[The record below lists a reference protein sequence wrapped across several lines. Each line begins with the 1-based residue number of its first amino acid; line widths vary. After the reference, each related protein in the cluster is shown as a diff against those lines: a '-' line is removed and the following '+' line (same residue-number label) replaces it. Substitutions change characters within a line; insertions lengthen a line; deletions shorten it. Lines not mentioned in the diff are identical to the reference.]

1 MSYTNA
7 DGLFVLTNNAQGAAN
22 DEGVTTR
29 GVRQVITKKFTLSA
43 LGSSFGAS
51 NIDPLEAMI
60 PANAIIV
67 NADLVITSP
76 ATSGGSATLTIGTYN
91 AAGSAVD
98 ADGIDAAI
106 ALTAIDADG
115 DVVQCDGA
123 QVSGLVTVGGAAC
136 YIGAIYGTAAFTGG
150 EATLIVEYIK
160 VE

>member
-7 DGLFVLTNNAQGAAN
+7 DGLFVLTNGAQGSAN
-22 DEGVTTR
+22 DEGVTAR
-29 GVRQVITKKFTLSA
+29 GARQVITKKLSLAA
-43 LGSSFGAS
+43 LGSSFGSS

-60 PANAIIV
+60 PAGAIIV
-67 NADLVITSP
+67 NADLVITTA

-91 AAGSAVD
+91 AAGTAVD

-123 QVSGLVTVGGAAC
+123 QVSGLVTVGGAAA
-136 YIGAIYGTAAFTGG
+136 YVGWNYGTAAYTAG
-150 EATLIVEYIK
+150 AAKLIIEYIK

>member
-7 DGLFVLTNNAQGAAN
+7 DGLFVLTDGAQGAVN
-22 DEGVTTR
+22 DEGVTVR
-29 GVRQVITKKFTLSA
+29 GARQVITKKLSLAA
-43 LGSSFGAS
+43 LGSSFGSS

-60 PANAIIV
+60 PAGAIIV
-67 NADLVITSP
+67 NADLVITDA

-91 AAGSAVD
+91 AAGTVVD

-123 QVSGLVTVGGAAC
+123 QVSGVVTVGSAPV
-136 YIGAIYGTAAFTGG
+136 YIGALYGTAAFTAGS
-150 EATLIVEYIK
+150 AVLIVEYIK

>member
-7 DGLFVLTNNAQGAAN
+7 DGLFVLTDGAQGAVN
-22 DEGVTTR
+22 DEGVTVR
-29 GVRQVITKKFTLSA
+29 GARQVITKKLSLAA
-43 LGSSFGAS
+43 LGSSFGSS

-60 PANAIIV
+60 PAGAIIV
-67 NADLVITSP
+67 NADLVITDA

-91 AAGSAVD
+91 AAGTAVD

-123 QVSGLVTVGGAAC
+123 QVSGVVTVGSAPV
-136 YIGAIYGTAAFTGG
+136 YIGALYGTAAFTAGS
-150 EATLIVEYIK
+150 AVLIVEYIK